1 MVQSKKTPK
10 LLFLIGYRATGK
22 TSVGKKLAEAIKWN
36 FVDTDTLIVEKNGKS
51 IKNIVDEKGWDY
63 FRKEEGMVLKEVC
76 SLKNSV
82 VATGGGVVLLKE
94 NVDIMKKNGFI
105 ILLKAK
111 FETIKSRIEKD
122 DSSNQNRPPLKQ
134 ALALDLEIKE
144 TLKKREPIYK
154 SLSDISFSTDDL
166 SVSEIVFKVLNLPSM
181 RALHKHIFLRI

>member
-63 FRKEEGMVLKEVC
+63 FRKEEAMVLKEVC

-94 NVDIMKKNGFI
+94 NVDIMKKNGLI

-122 DSSNQNRPPLKQ
+122 DTSNQNRPPLKQ

-166 SVSEIVFKVLNLPSM
+166 SVSEIVSKVLNLPSM
-181 RALHKHIFLRI
+181 LKK